1 MNELRSI
8 LSDSIARLFDEQ
20 VTVDLMNAAESGS
33 WSTTLWKVLE
43 ENGHTHVLVPE
54 NDGGVGGNFGDA
66 LVVIRAAGQAGAPV
80 PLVET
85 IVAGHVLSAAGVAM
99 PGGPVTLAPMRG
111 TDRLTLDRDG
121 TDWRLTGTA
130 PRVPWG
136 RDALHA
142 VAIAWAGDVPHLVLV
157 PRPDPAAIT
166 LGANVARE
174 PRDRLA
180 FDGAPVSDAVAIEDA
195 GVLWRLGAWAR
206 SGQIAGALTRVL
218 DQSVEY
224 ATERV
229 QFGRPISKLQI
240 IQQQLAI
247 LAGHAA
253 AAGAAAEA
261 AAAALDRGDGGFEVA
276 VAKVRA
282 SEVAAEAASI
292 AHQTHGAIGF
302 TYEHSLHYATR
313 RLWSWRAEFGTDSHW
328 AEEIGR
334 HAIAAGGQALWPYVT
349 GRGQ

>member
-8 LSDSIARLFDEQ
+8 LGDSIARLFEEQ
-20 VTVDLMNAAESGS
+20 VTADLQNTAESGC
-33 WSTTLWKVLE
+33 WSETLWQVLE
-43 ENGHTHVLVPE
+43 DNGHTRVLVPE
-54 NDGGVGGNFGDA
+54 SDGGVGGTFGDA
-66 LVVIRAAGQAGAPV
+66 LVVVRAAGQAGAPV
-80 PLVET
+80 PLAET
-85 IVAGHVLSAAGVAM
+85 IVAGHLLSAAAIAVPEGPITIAPTRGQNRLVLDGDG
-99 PGGPVTLAPMRG
+99 PGG
-111 TDRLTLDRDG
+111 RLSG
-121 TDWRLTGTA
+121 A
-130 PRVPWG
+130 VSRVPWG
-136 RDALHA
+136 RNASHLVA
-142 VAIAWAGDVPHLVLV
+142 VAWAGDVPHLVLV
-157 PRPDPAAIT
+157 ERPDGAAIT

-174 PRDRLA
+174 PRDKLV
-180 FDGAPVSDAVAIEDA
+180 FDGAAVSDVAAIEDA
-195 GVLWRLGAWAR
+195 GTLWRLGAWAR

-229 QFGRPISKLQI
+229 QFGRPISKFQI

-328 AEEIGR
+328 AEDIGR
-334 HAIAAGGQALWPYVT
+334 HAIAAGGRALWPYVT